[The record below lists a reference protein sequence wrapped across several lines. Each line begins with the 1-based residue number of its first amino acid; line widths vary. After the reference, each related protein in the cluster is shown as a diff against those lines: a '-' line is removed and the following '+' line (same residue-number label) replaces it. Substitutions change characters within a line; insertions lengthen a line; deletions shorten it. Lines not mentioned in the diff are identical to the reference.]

1 MIIVNGIN
9 SKMIQT
15 KLSSILNNL
24 ITPLSP
30 QNTVEQALREMKNNA
45 ISSIVTVDEIGKPI
59 GIFTE
64 HDALKII
71 ANKNN
76 KNTKLESIMSKNVFY
91 VDEDMYI
98 HDAYVCM
105 EQKKFKHLVVVDKN
119 YIYLG
124 VVTEGDFLRN
134 IGFNEIGKFRLIE
147 DAMSKSILTVKIDTL
162 LTKTA
167 KLMTEK
173 RCDYAIV
180 EENNKPILIINERDL
195 AHYYSNNENTKNET
209 VSVIKNNSMHIVKKK
224 TSLQE
229 AHDLMRENN
238 VHQLVVINDDDTIYG
253 LITRHDVLKAIHGSY
268 FEFLL
273 RTIES
278 KSAKEEELLKHK
290 QELERLANY
299 DLLTGLP
306 NRSLFKTHLK
316 KSISRTVR
324 NNTISAI
331 LVIDLDNFNAVN
343 DSYGHTIGDE
353 LLKKISLKL
362 QERVRDGDVVAR
374 ISGDEFGIILEQVSN
389 KNDVAKATEEILQNI
404 SLTFELQNSIEVHIK
419 ASVGIVIAPNDAVNI
434 EEVLQFADNALSRA
448 KMDGDSSYKFYTNQM
463 TKDTIKR
470 LECEKKLRSSVKDNQ
485 LEVYYQ
491 PQVHMQTGKIVGAEA
506 LLRWHCPIRGM
517 VSPVEFIPIAEDSG
531 LINEMGEWVL
541 NEVCSQGKKWLDKGY
556 RLTLAIN
563 VSANQ
568 IKYQDLLSI
577 VDKALNKSSFLA
589 EKLELELT
597 ESSIMQTGEETVE
610 MLHRLRA
617 KGIKL
622 AIDDFGTGYSS
633 LAYLKKFPI
642 DVLKIDKSFIDDLP
656 YGRDDIAIVTAIIE
670 MGKALGYQVLAEGT
684 ENKEQIEF
692 LKDKGCELYQ
702 GYYKSKPLPAKEFE
716 QMLSHAMACG
726 N

>member
-1 MIIVNGIN
+1 
-9 SKMIQT
+9 MIQT